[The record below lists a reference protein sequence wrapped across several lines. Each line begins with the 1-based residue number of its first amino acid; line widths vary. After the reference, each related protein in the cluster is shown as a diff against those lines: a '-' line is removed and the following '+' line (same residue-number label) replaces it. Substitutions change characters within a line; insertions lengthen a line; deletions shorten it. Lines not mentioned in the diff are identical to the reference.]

1 MLATDICMR
10 RARIIRSLRGFF
22 EARDFIEVDTY
33 VTCAAPAPELHI
45 DAVPVKIDLGPQN
58 PDVLA
63 ALGQVG
69 ERFLQTSP
77 ELPMKRLL
85 AAGLLRIFQIAP
97 VFRDGDFSDR
107 HRPEFRLLEWYRRDA
122 SWETLFDDCEALLTT
137 LAEGRKRLRYQ
148 GRDYDIEPPFL
159 RISIDEAFRRW
170 AGFSILDYLDS
181 DSLRAK
187 MRQRQLHCS
196 DDDTWDD
203 LFHRVFVG
211 LCEPPLA
218 ALQQPVF
225 ITHYPTPLAALAR
238 QSQADARV
246 AERVE
251 LFLGGLELANGF
263 GELTDAATQ
272 RARFM
277 AEKAAR
283 ASAKKRSYPLDERFL
298 SALEGLPQAAGIA
311 VGVERLLMILC
322 DAATIDDVVCI
333 PWTQT

>member
-1 MLATDICMR
+1 MR
-10 RARIIRSLRGFF
+10 RARIIRALRGFF
-22 EARDFIEVDTY
+22 EARDFTEVDTY
-33 VTCAAPAPELHI
+33 ITCMAPAPELHI
-45 DAVPVKIDLGPQN
+45 EAVAVRFDLGSQGPR
-58 PDVLA
+58 
-63 ALGQVG
+63 QVPG
-69 ERFLQTSP
+69 EDQLDARFLQTSP

-85 AAGLLRIFQIAP
+85 AAGLPRIFQIAP

-137 LAEGRKRLRYQ
+137 LAEGRKSLHYRRREYS
-148 GRDYDIEPPFL
+148 IEPPFL

-170 AGFSILDYLDS
+170 AGFSILNHLET
-181 DSLRAK
+181 DSLRAQ
-187 MRQRQLHCS
+187 MRQRKLYCS

-218 ALQQPVF
+218 ALRQPVF
-225 ITHYPTPLAALAR
+225 VTHYPTPLAALAR
-238 QSQADARV
+238 QSPADARV

-263 GELTDAATQ
+263 GELTNAATQ
-272 RARFM
+272 RHRFV

-311 VGVERLLMILC
+311 VGLERLLMVLC

>member
-1 MLATDICMR
+1 MR
-10 RARIIRSLRGFF
+10 RGRIIRALRGFF
-22 EARDFIEVDTY
+22 EARDFLEVDTY
-33 VTCAAPAPELHI
+33 ITCAAPAPELHI
-45 DAVPVKIDLGPQN
+45 EAIPVSVDLGPQS
-58 PDVLA
+58 PDVA
-63 ALGQVG
+63 RALGDVG
-69 ERFLQTSP
+69 ARFLQTSP

-85 AAGLLRIFQIAP
+85 AAGLPRIFQIAP
-97 VFRDGDFSDR
+97 VFRDGDFSER

-122 SWETLFDDCEALLTT
+122 SWDTLLEDCEALLTA
-137 LAEGRKRLRYQ
+137 LADGRETLRYQ
-148 GRDYDIEPPFL
+148 GRDYDIKPPFL
-159 RISIDEAFRRW
+159 RVSIDEAFRRW
-170 AGFSILDYLDS
+170 AGFSILDHLDAE
-181 DSLRAK
+181 SLRAE
-187 MRQRQLHCS
+187 MRRRKLHCT

-218 ALQQPVF
+218 ALNQPVF
-225 ITHYPTPLAALAR
+225 VTHYPTPLAALAR
-238 QSQADARV
+238 QSPSDPRV

-263 GELTDAATQ
+263 GELTCAATQ
-272 RARFM
+272 RQRFDE
-277 AEKAAR
+277 EKAAR